1 MSRIYDLLEKFASG
15 TCSGE
20 EFEELMQLLKGNEN
34 EESIRNELRNFY
46 NSLNSEVVSDLH
58 IDEQGG
64 LYHSGEA
71 GVEEGSL
78 YHSGAPA
85 PDERPRPVF
94 GRRAK
99 TAALALCALAAIVVG
114 WNFFLV
120 KPHNKVEDPKT
131 VSRIYTP
138 AGSRT
143 SVVLP
148 DGTEVWLN
156 SFSTLTYST
165 AEFNSGRR
173 EVTLVGEAMFSVKHD
188 SLHQFLVHTK
198 NFDVTDLGTVFNI
211 SAYPEDKH
219 AQASLISGSIEVIT
233 KGRNSKKV
241 TLVPNQRFIVE
252 NENKTVV
259 VMKSGAVKAVVE
271 PTIKPI
277 IINPQMRMA
286 PDTAWMVNKLIF
298 TDENFY
304 DLALQM
310 QRRYNVEI
318 VFESEKARTY
328 KFTGRFEE
336 EDVEDALK
344 ELQVIAPFSYRRVTN
359 TIYIK

>member
-1 MSRIYDLLEKFASG
+1 MSRIYDLLEKWGSG
-15 TCSGE
+15 DCSEE
-20 EFEELMQLLKGNEN
+20 EFEELMQRLKANEDP
-34 EESIRNELRNFY
+34 ESIRADLRNFY
-46 NSLNSEVVSDLH
+46 NSLSSEVVSDLH

-64 LYHSGEA
+64 LYQTQ
-71 GVEEGSL
+71 
-78 YHSGAPA
+78 PA
-85 PDERPRPVF
+85 PELRPRRVF
-94 GRRAK
+94 LKRAV
-99 TAALALCALAAIVVG
+99 LAACAVAVIVAV
-114 WNFFLV
+114 WNFFPV
-120 KPHNKVEDPKT
+120 ASRNKVDDPKT

-138 AGSRT
+138 AGSKT

-156 SFSTLTYST
+156 SYSTLTYST

-173 EVTLVGEAMFSVKHD
+173 EVTLVGEALFSVKHD
-188 SLHQFLVHTK
+188 SLHRFLVHTK
-198 NFDVTDLGTVFNI
+198 SFDVSDLGTVFNI

-233 KGRNSKKV
+233 RGRNSKKI

-252 NENKTVV
+252 NESRSMV
-259 VMKSGAVKAVVE
+259 AKAGPVRAGVE
-271 PTIKPI
+271 PTIRPI
-277 IINPQMRMA
+277 IINPQMRVA

-310 QRRYNVEI
+310 QRRYDVEF

-336 EDVEDALK
+336 EDVDDALK
-344 ELQVIAPFSYRRVTN
+344 ELQVIAPFSYSRANN
-359 TIYIK
+359 TIFIK